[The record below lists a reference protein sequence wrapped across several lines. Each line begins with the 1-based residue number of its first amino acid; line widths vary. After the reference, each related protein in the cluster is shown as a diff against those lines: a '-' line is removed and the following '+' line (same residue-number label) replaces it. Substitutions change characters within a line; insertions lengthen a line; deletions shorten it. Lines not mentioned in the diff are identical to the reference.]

1 MKRAIWLVSSLVLL
15 SIIPTMVGM
24 AGDPVY
30 GGELVIAKPTEPQ
43 FLDPQRDSGGPS
55 AEVAVNVLEC
65 LLRFSDEMELE
76 PNLATSWE
84 VSPDG
89 LAYTFQIREGV
100 KFHDGTD
107 LDAEVVKFVFDR
119 SIGAIDGK
127 QSRYYSEIR
136 ALESVDVL
144 GEFTVRLNLSEPYA
158 PFINTMAH
166 SGFAIFSPQALE
178 SMGEAD
184 FGRAPVG
191 TGPFKVVE
199 WTSSQQIVL
208 EKFDGYW
215 REGLP
220 YLDRVVYRFLPDAQ
234 TRVAALM
241 AGDVDFVILLQEN
254 LFKGVEAAP
263 GLDAVMTQTL
273 RTIFFQFGLTNEP
286 FNDLRVRKAF
296 TRSIDVYTI
305 ADTILEGMH
314 TPVSQ
319 PTAPPAIGGIADEGI
334 PPYEYDLERAA
345 EYLEMAG
352 YTREGDGFWMK
363 DGSPLGFTL
372 MVTSNRYPQ
381 DSVIGVAVKN
391 MLREQGWD
399 VEVGTMEWGAYRD
412 AIFNREHQIYLFG
425 SGCATGDID
434 YVTSGLFHEVTKYA
448 QGPCVAEDLMAQAV
462 TEPDP
467 EKRMELNTLYYNI
480 IREEALWFPIYWM
493 SQFTGLSESVK
504 GFVPRPDEKFY
515 FDRVWLE
522 L

>member
-1 MKRAIWLVSSLVLL
+1 MKKSIGLLSLILLL
-15 SIIPTMVGM
+15 SIIPAVVGIG
-24 AGDPVY
+24 ADPVY

-43 FLDPQRDSGGPS
+43 SLDPQRDSGGPS
-55 AEVAVNVLEC
+55 VEVAVNVLEC
-65 LLRFSDEMELE
+65 LLRFDDEMQLE

-84 VSPDG
+84 ISPDG
-89 LAYTFQIREGV
+89 LEYIFYIRQGV
-100 KFHDGTD
+100 RFHDGTE
-107 LDAEVVKFVFDR
+107 LNANVVKFVFDR

-127 QSRYYSEIR
+127 QSRYFSEIR
-136 ALESVDVL
+136 ALESVVVL
-144 GEFTVRLNLSEPYA
+144 DEFKVKLNLKEPYA

-191 TGPFKVVE
+191 TGPFRVVE

-220 YLDRVVYRFLPDAQ
+220 YLDRVVYRILPDAQ

-254 LFKGVEAAP
+254 LFKMVDEAP
-263 GLDAVMTQTL
+263 GLSAAKTQTL
-273 RTIFFQFGLTNEP
+273 RTIFFQFGLANEP
-286 FNDLRVRKAF
+286 FDDLRVRKAF
-296 TRSIDVYTI
+296 TRSIDVYAI

-319 PTAPPAIGGIADEGI
+319 PTAPPAISGIADEGI
-334 PPYEYDLERAA
+334 PPYVYDLDKAA
-345 EYLEMAG
+345 EYLKMAG
-352 YTREGDGFWMK
+352 YTLEGDGFWMK
-363 DGSPLGFTL
+363 DGKPLKFTL

-391 MLREQGWD
+391 MLRDQGWD

-412 AIFNREHQIYLFG
+412 AIFNREHQVYLFG
-425 SGCATGDID
+425 SGCTTGDID
-434 YVTSGLFHEVTKYA
+434 YVTSGLFHEVTAYA

-467 EKRMELNTLYYNI
+467 DTRMYLNTLYYNM

-493 SQFTGLSESVK
+493 SQFTGLSDSVK
-504 GFVPRPDEKFY
+504 GFTPRPDEKFY
-515 FDRVWLE
+515 FDKVWLE